1 MIPYVYTDRKSF
13 AMENKVELV
22 LDAIDKQIIDLL
34 RADGKMNYKEI
45 ASIIGLSVTPTYERI
60 KRMERQGVI
69 TGYTALVDRRS
80 LGKALQIFCQVS
92 LTNHHVD
99 SVTAFE
105 TGVTKLNEITASYH
119 ITGTMDYLLHIEIED
134 IDHYHQFLR
143 NKLTLIPHIGQINSN
158 FVMRELK

>member
-1 MIPYVYTDRKSF
+1 
-13 AMENKVELV
+13 
-22 LDAIDKQIIDLL
+22 
-34 RADGKMNYKEI
+34 
-45 ASIIGLSVTPTYERI
+45 
-60 KRMERQGVI
+60 
-69 TGYTALVDRRS
+69 
-80 LGKALQIFCQVS
+80 
-92 LTNHHVD
+92 
-99 SVTAFE
+99 VTAFE